1 MHYVNELNNIIC
13 GITYT
18 ECQWS
23 DVDPKETAD
32 MFFSGL
38 VLAEMPNHLPS
49 HLQKHVWIGEEE
61 LQGTSIE
68 NFRKRPHCQC

>member
-1 MHYVNELNNIIC
+1 M
-13 GITYT
+13 T
-18 ECQWS
+18 
-23 DVDPKETAD
+23 DPKETAD

-61 LQGTSIE
+61 LEGTSIE
-68 NFRKRPHCQC
+68 NFEKWCIVNADEISR